1 MFSGKNSHPAARID
15 TLIGRNTEITGNVTF
30 SGGLHVD
37 GNVHGNVSA
46 ADNAESVFSISQH
59 GVVKGEIRVPHVTV
73 NGTVEGDVYAS
84 QRLEVGAGARI
95 TGDVY
100 YNLIEMSVGATVDGK
115 MVHKP
120 AGPVLALSHQKSNRP
135 VAAPVPADRSALQEG

>member
-1 MFSGKNSHPAARID
+1 MFSGKNSRPAARID
-15 TLIGRNTEITGNVTF
+15 TLIGRNTEIAGNVTF
-30 SGGLHVD
+30 GGGLHVD
-37 GNVHGNVSA
+37 GNIHGNVSA
-46 ADNAESVFSISQH
+46 AENAESVLSVSQH
-59 GVVKGEIRVPHVTV
+59 GIVKGEIRVPHVTV

-120 AGPVLALSHQKSNRP
+120 AGPVLALSHQKSSRP
-135 VAAPVPADRSALQEG
+135 VASADRSALQEG